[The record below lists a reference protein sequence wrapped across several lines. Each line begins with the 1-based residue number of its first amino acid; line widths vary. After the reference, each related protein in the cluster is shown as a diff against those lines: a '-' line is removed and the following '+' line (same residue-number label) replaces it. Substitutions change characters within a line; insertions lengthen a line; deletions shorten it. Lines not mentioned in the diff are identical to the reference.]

1 MGNDKFLHEVIF
13 NSKLE
18 FMNEM
23 MIAINLQVYQGKASD
38 KCILIEDFKQVL
50 NRRAISGMPSNQPDY
65 DFIISKNY
73 EDVNIR

>member
-1 MGNDKFLHEVIF
+1 
-13 NSKLE
+13 
-18 FMNEM
+18 
-23 MIAINLQVYQGKASD
+23 
-38 KCILIEDFKQVL
+38 L